1 MAGFPAP
8 SVSPVVRQG
17 NKLIIPAPAPRQPA
31 ILPPPCIK
39 CGAPADGKPV
49 ERVFYWHNPA
59 LYLVLLAGLVVYAIV
74 ALIVRKSIRV
84 RIPLCAHHAKRRS
97 TGITI
102 GLVLMVA
109 GIADIFILNRFDVD
123 GGIIALV
130 TFVLILTGIIVM
142 AVVAST
148 IRPRFIDQFRGEFI
162 GFSPAYLQNIR
173 EGGMPAAPV
182 MVTGQAPPP
191 PIAP

>member
-1 MAGFPAP
+1 
-8 SVSPVVRQG
+8 
-17 NKLIIPAPAPRQPA
+17 
-31 ILPPPCIK
+31 
-39 CGAPADGKPV
+39 V
-49 ERVFYWHNPA
+49 ERVYYWHNPA
-59 LYLVLLAGLVVYAIV
+59 LYLVILAGVLVYLIV

-102 GLVLMVA
+102 GLVLVVA

-130 TFVLILTGIIVM
+130 TFALILTGIIFLAVM
-142 AVVAST
+142 ASP

-162 GFSPAYLQNIR
+162 GFSPAYLQNIP
-173 EGGMPAAPV
+173 EGGVPVAPV
-182 MVTGQAPPP
+182 VVAGQAPPP